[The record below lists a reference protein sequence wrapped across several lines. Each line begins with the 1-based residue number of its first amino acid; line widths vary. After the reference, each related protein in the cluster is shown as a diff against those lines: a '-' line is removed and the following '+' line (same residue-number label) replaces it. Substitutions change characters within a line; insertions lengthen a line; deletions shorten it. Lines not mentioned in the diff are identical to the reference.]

1 MRKSNL
7 PQKLAEIIQLP
18 KDLVYREPVL
28 TMIGQKE
35 VCIENYKSVR
45 YYTETCIILMTKHG
59 ELRLEGDKLSIE
71 SYNNEEINIT
81 GMICRLEFV

>member
-18 KDLVYREPVL
+18 KDLIYREPVL

-45 YYTETCIILMTKHG
+45 YYTETCIVLTTKHG

>member
-7 PQKLAEIIQLP
+7 PQRLSKIIQLP

-45 YYTETCIILMTKHG
+45 YYTENCIVLMTKHG